1 MARGFARGMAI
12 GLAKWDL
19 PPGPLPTRKGE
30 WREGLREIY
39 ARGFWGS
46 WRDPFAQSHQ
56 NSQGNKLQ
64 KAMCSPFPCRKGGR
78 GDRSLFHGA
87 IHSPKAIRTA
97 KNTNHQKAMRSP
109 FPCRKGGRGDRSL
122 FHGVIH
128 SPKAIKTAKDT
139 NHQKAMRS
147 PFPRRHRRSLQ

>member
-1 MARGFARGMAI
+1 MAI

-56 NSQGNKLQ
+56 NSQGYKPSKSHALPLSSQ
-64 KAMCSPFPCRKGGR
+64 AQ
-78 GDRSLFHGA
+78 A
-87 IHSPKAIRTA
+87 
-97 KNTNHQKAMRSP
+97 
-109 FPCRKGGRGDRSL
+109 
-122 FHGVIH
+122 
-128 SPKAIKTAKDT
+128 
-139 NHQKAMRS
+139 
-147 PFPRRHRRSLQ
+147 